1 MECGCCSLRF
11 NKKDDIDCVDAN
23 KYYMHC
29 HLCKTNCQIKSKC
42 TRNMYAYSIESNQSA
57 NVSVDA
63 FATIGISHN
72 CSQYKQKE

>member
-1 MECGCCSLRF
+1 
-11 NKKDDIDCVDAN
+11 
-23 KYYMHC
+23 
-29 HLCKTNCQIKSKC
+29 
-42 TRNMYAYSIESNQSA
+42 MYAYSIESNQSA